1 MCRWTLLV
9 CFACLGCAGCIAYS
23 LPLLSNLGTVPSLTV
38 PVEVRA
44 SLPRENTEQLL
55 ERAAAALAKGEE
67 QKAMTLLEQYLENE
81 PRHLFIHA
89 QLAELY
95 FQQKKWEP
103 SRLRFQDCIA
113 LSQELG
119 EPAYSYLIH
128 AHSRLVDIAEAEQD
142 AYAEH
147 LHRGIGLYELA
158 CHRART
164 NDAGQEPSVT
174 TILGRASLSLQDA
187 RNENPSAARPHWYL
201 HLVWARLGQHK
212 AARQALLQADDRKFF
227 AELTPKEKHEL
238 QMARWQEASSSA
250 GIGGE
255 RGVR

>member
-1 MCRWTLLV
+1 MCRWTLLI
-9 CFACLGCAGCIAYS
+9 CFACLSCAGCIAYS

-38 PVEVRA
+38 SVEARPA
-44 SLPRENTEQLL
+44 LRRESNEQLL

-67 QKAMTLLEQYLENE
+67 ETAATLLEQYVENE

-95 FQQKKWEP
+95 FKQKKWEP
-103 SRLRFQDCIA
+103 SRQRFQDCIA

-119 EPAYSYLIH
+119 EPAYAYLIH

-142 AYAEH
+142 AFAEH

-164 NDAGQEPSVT
+164 DEASQEPSVT
-174 TILGRASLSLQDA
+174 TILGRAALSLQDA
-187 RNENPSAARPHWYL
+187 RNENPGAARPHWYL
-201 HLVWARLGQHK
+201 HLVWSRLGQRM
-212 AARQALLQADDRKFF
+212 AAKQALLQADDRKFF
-227 AELTPKEKHEL
+227 AELTAKEKHEL
-238 QMARWQEASSSA
+238 QMARWQEVTTCA
-250 GIGGE
+250 GIGGA